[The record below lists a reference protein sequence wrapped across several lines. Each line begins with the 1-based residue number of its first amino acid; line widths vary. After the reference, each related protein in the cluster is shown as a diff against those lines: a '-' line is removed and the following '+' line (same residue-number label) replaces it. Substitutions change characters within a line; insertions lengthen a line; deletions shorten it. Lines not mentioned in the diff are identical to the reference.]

1 MAANK
6 LFAIKDAMDVKI
18 TANGAA
24 AAALAVAGVSERDVP
39 TPLMEITYANDCSLS
54 KTSEVTYAK
63 KKGANAVAFNSAPTG
78 TFTINSEFATLNWLG
93 LSLGG
98 KVEGKKV
105 SVTSVAPATT
115 YTIEGKFRCTG
126 DDGKEEVKIIK
137 FPNAKPQ
144 ANCELSFG
152 AENVASFALTFDLMV
167 DSKGLLMEIDDA
179 PDGSLGVGML
189 EESRATKKAEK

>member
-24 AAALAVAGVSERDVP
+24 AALAVAGVSERDGS

-98 KVEGKKV
+98 KVSGEKI

-115 YTIEGKFRCTG
+115 YTIEGKFRCTN
-126 DDGKEEVKIIK
+126 DDGSEVVRTIK

-144 ANCELSFG
+144 PSCELTFS

-167 DSKGLLMEIDDA
+167 DSKGLLMEINKDA
-179 PDGSLGVGML
+179 GSGLGVGML

>member
-1 MAANK
+1 MAEK

-24 AAALAVAGVSERDVP
+24 AAALAVAGVSERDTP

-98 KVEGKKV
+98 KVEGEKI

-115 YTIEGKFRCTG
+115 YTIEGKFRCTN
-126 DDGKEEVKIIK
+126 DDGSEVVRTIK

-144 ANCELSFG
+144 PNCELTFS

-167 DSKGLLMEIDDA
+167 DSAGLLMEIDKGSDS
-179 PDGSLGVGML
+179 SLGVGML

>member
-18 TANGAA
+18 IANPG
-24 AAALAVAGVSERDVP
+24 SEA
-39 TPLMEITYANDCSLS
+39 LMEITYANDCSLS

-98 KVEGKKV
+98 KVAEEKI

-115 YTIEGKFRCTG
+115 YTIEGKFRCTN
-126 DDGKEEVKIIK
+126 DDGSEVVRTIK

-144 ANCELSFG
+144 PSCELTFS

-167 DSKGLLMEIDDA
+167 DSKGLLMEIDKAADS
-179 PDGSLGVGML
+179 GLGVSAL